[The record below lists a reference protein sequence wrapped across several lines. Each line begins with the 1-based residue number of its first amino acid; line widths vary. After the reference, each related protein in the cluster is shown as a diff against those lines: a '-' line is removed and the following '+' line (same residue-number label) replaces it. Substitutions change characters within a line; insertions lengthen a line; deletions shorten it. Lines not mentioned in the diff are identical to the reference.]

1 MINLKDY
8 EPKPTHYKALFKAHG
23 ISVGTVANYLGR
35 SYPYVCN
42 VLNGLYRTPLAIEKK
57 LQKLVSQ
64 LEEV

>member
-8 EPKPTHYKALFKAHG
+8 EPKPTHYKALFRAYG

-42 VLNGLYRTPLAIEKK
+42 VLNGLYRMPSTMEKK
-57 LQKLVSQ
+57 LQRLVNQ